1 MNGKPQN
8 PRTPDWDV
16 DSMFVDRWSPRGFS
30 GEPLTER
37 EVHTLF
43 EAARWAPSCY
53 NEQPWRFVYATA
65 PQDRERLA
73 ACLVAKNQAWA
84 RSAPLLVFLLARRRF
99 QKTGAENRHAPHDAG
114 AAWMAL
120 ALQARK
126 LGLYAH
132 AMAGFSQDKAYE
144 ALGVARDDYHVMT
157 AIAVGRLGDA
167 SGLPED
173 LRAMESPNGRKPH
186 AEVAVALGDLST
198 GSVAKEPA

>member
-1 MNGKPQN
+1 MNGKPSN

-37 EVHTLF
+37 EIHTLF

-53 NEQPWRFVYATA
+53 NEQPWRFVYATE
-65 PQDRERLA
+65 PQARARLT
-73 ACLVAKNQAWA
+73 ACLVAKNRAWA
-84 RSAPLLVFLLARRRF
+84 GGAPLLMFLLARRHF
-99 QKTGAENRHAPHDAG
+99 QKTGAENRHAPYDAG

-132 AMAGFSQDKAYE
+132 AMAGFNQDKAYE
-144 ALGVARDDYHVMT
+144 ALGVSREDTLVMT
-157 AIAVGRLGDA
+157 AIAVGRRGDA

-173 LRAMESPNGRKPH
+173 LRLLESPNDRKPH
-186 AEVAVALGDLST
+186 AEVAIPLA
-198 GSVAKEPA
+198 PAPGTTD

>member
-1 MNGKPQN
+1 MNGKPSN

-53 NEQPWRFVYATA
+53 NEQPWRFVYATE
-65 PQDRERLA
+65 PQARARLA
-73 ACLVAKNQAWA
+73 ACLVAKNRAWA
-84 RSAPLLVFLLARRRF
+84 GGAPLLMFLLARRHF
-99 QKTGAENRHAPHDAG
+99 QKTGAENRHAPYDAG

-132 AMAGFSQDKAYE
+132 AMAGFNPDKAYE
-144 ALGVARDDYHVMT
+144 ALGVSREDTLVMT
-157 AIAVGRLGDA
+157 AIAVGRRGDA

-173 LRAMESPNGRKPH
+173 LRLLESPNDRKPH
-186 AEVAVALGDLST
+186 TEVATPLA
-198 GSVAKEPA
+198 PASGATD